1 MAEIQFKRGT
11 MLTFTATR
19 TFALGNTGLNLAK
32 GQEILFDG
40 TTADVG
46 GDELSLPTL
55 RGAIKAGWLVLAS
68 DFDEDAAEQRPVS
81 AGIQVHH
88 PTQGGNPMDMRSRT
102 AGRTSMTTTESDERE
117 VGQVRQHA
125 DQARQANTSYQRGQ
139 PVNARSGMVGNAE
152 SQDGV
157 QVARLKTPSGEK
169 AKQTRT
175 VLTAGSVGQA
185 MKDTEVTIS
194 AGRGMTEEEMLARM
208 DPAAAD
214 EYLAS
219 KAAKRAQYVDEDA
232 PKVVGRVAKSK
243 APTQREG
250 ISSPLTVGGGIETG
264 DLQGMDPGKAK
275 KATTTVE
282 GMTFQTTNGPERGD
296 QAHLRDNGRPT
307 NGSPVVVKQ
316 ASADVRRMIAKQ
328 LCPDFPDN
336 YDFAAADKKKLARLQ
351 ADYED
356 RFDVLKA
363 VFAAEGD
370 AFKMLL
376 IQEFPEAFAS

>member
-1 MAEIQFKRGT
+1 MPEIVFKRGDK
-11 MLTFTATR
+11 LPFIATR
-19 TFALGNTGLNLAK
+19 SFALGNTGMNLAK

-46 GDELSLPTL
+46 GDDLSLPTL
-55 RGAIKAGWLVLAS
+55 RGAIKAGWLVLAQNY
-68 DFDEDAAEQRPVS
+68 DPDDDEAERPKS

-102 AGRTSMTTTESDERE
+102 AGRTAMTTTESDERE
-117 VGQVRQHA
+117 VGNIRQHA
-125 DQARQANTSYQRGQ
+125 DQAKQANTNYRRGQ
-139 PVNARSGMVGNAE
+139 PVNPQMRGGAE
-152 SQDGV
+152 NQDGV
-157 QVARLKTPSGEK
+157 EVRKLKTPSGER

-175 VLTAGSVGQA
+175 VLTAGSLGQA

-194 AGRGMTEEEMLARM
+194 AGQGISEEEYVSRL
-208 DPAAAD
+208 DPAAAS
-214 EYLAS
+214 EYLAT

-243 APTQREG
+243 APTRTEG
-250 ISSPLTVGGGIETG
+250 FTSPLSVGGGIETG
-264 DLQGMDPGKAK
+264 DLSGMDPGKAK
-275 KATTTVE
+275 KATMTVE
-282 GMTFQTTNGPERGD
+282 GMTFQTTNGPEGGD
-296 QAHLRDNGRPT
+296 QAHPRENGRPAQA
-307 NGSPVVVKQ
+307 PVIVRQ
-316 ASADVRRMIAKQ
+316 ASADVRRMVAKQ
-328 LCPDFPDN
+328 LCKDFPDN
-336 YDFAAADKKKLARLQ
+336 YDFTAADKKKLARLQ

-356 RFDVLKA
+356 RHDVLKA